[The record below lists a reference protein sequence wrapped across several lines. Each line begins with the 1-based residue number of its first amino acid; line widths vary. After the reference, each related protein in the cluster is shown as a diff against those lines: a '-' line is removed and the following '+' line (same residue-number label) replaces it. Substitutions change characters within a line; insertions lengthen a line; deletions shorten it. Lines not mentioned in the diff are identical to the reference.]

1 MSAAQPSLVHARRSG
16 AGRRTPPVAYN
27 VIESRRARTHVVASS
42 KELQYAGIFIAK
54 SNLLSCEIGAFL
66 ADVMLKGFES

>member
-1 MSAAQPSLVHARRSG
+1 MSAAQPSLVHARRSD

-27 VIESRRARTHVVASS
+27 VTESRRAQTHVVAGA
-42 KELQYAGIFIAK
+42 KELQHAGIFFAK

-66 ADVMLKGFES
+66 ADAVLKGFES